1 MAFFDSDLLLFLFD
15 VAVERHL
22 SNLQNMKNTDLLGK
36 PTDDVFL
43 MRQGRII
50 IFRPLSSLQGCD

>member
-15 VAVERHL
+15 VAVEIHL